1 MAVLLGKCYLCV
13 CPTAIGPVQ
22 LPCCNGLIT
31 GDTPWAFWDDTYHL
45 TGSYHMGGDKIRW
58 RCSLVSTIRVSTQ
71 LPAIGPVQLPCCN
84 SLITGDTPWALGDG
98 TYHLTGS

>member
-13 CPTAIGPVQ
+13 CPTAIGPVH

-31 GDTPWAFWDDTYHL
+31 GDTPWALGDDTYHL

-58 RCSLVSTIRVSTQ
+58 RCTLGSAVCVSAQ
-71 LPAIGPVQLPCCN
+71 L
-84 SLITGDTPWALGDG
+84 PWALAVQLLQQPHHGG
-98 TYHLTGS
+98 HTMGAWG